1 METQQLATP
10 RDLCLFNHRLQ
21 LEAIHK
27 GFLIP
32 TEEILR
38 LLGIANAHWYFDYA
52 GDPTRPHAL
61 LTSGK
66 HSDGYINCS
75 EFFEY
80 PRMEDLMAAQ
90 LAKQLLDAGIAFG
103 GVDWVLSSPMAAI
116 TFGTKVAAHLG
127 ARFAFTEEKDKM
139 KQLMRFGIK
148 PGETVLQVEELIT
161 EATTLRA
168 QHEAL
173 RQATDGG
180 AKLIPFVGIFFNR
193 SGEKAFGSQQYVAVV
208 DQPMPRW
215 TPDECPL
222 CQKGS
227 EAIPPK
233 KPRTNWEL
241 LTGTRSAA

>member
-1 METQQLATP
+1 M
-10 RDLCLFNHRLQ
+10 
-21 LEAIHK
+21 
-27 GFLIP
+27 
-32 TEEILR
+32 
-38 LLGIANAHWYFDYA
+38 
-52 GDPTRPHAL
+52 
-61 LTSGK
+61 
-66 HSDGYINCS
+66 
-75 EFFEY
+75 
-80 PRMEDLMAAQ
+80 
-90 LAKQLLDAGIAFG
+90 
-103 GVDWVLSSPMAAI
+103 
-116 TFGTKVAAHLG
+116 TKVAIVRTGELKGNAEFLPPIQKFV
-127 ARFAFTEEKDKM
+127 RYEEDIAQIKAKIEEAID
-139 KQLMRFGIK
+139 LAVGGIDNIIK

-161 EATTLRA
+161 ETTTLRA